1 MGSKKENEFKLIAD
15 LADHYRKLSNEQL
28 LKINQEYSPNWDIK
42 YRKTLNTVLKER
54 QLKISN

>member
-28 LKINQEYSPNWDIK
+28 LKISQEYSPNWDIK
-42 YRKTLNTVLKER
+42 YRKALNTVLKER